1 MISNGEVILSI
12 LLKLSNLSLTK
23 YFAGN
28 ILYLFFAISL
38 IDVNGAY
45 KTIDKNSYFVHIS
58 TAAPDPSDSP

>member
-23 YFAGN
+23 YFVGN

-38 IDVNGAY
+38 IEVYGAS
-45 KTIDKNSYFVHIS
+45 KTIYKNLCFVPNS
-58 TAAPDPSDSP
+58 TATPDPSDSP

>member
-23 YFAGN
+23 YFVGN

-38 IDVNGAY
+38 IDVNGAS
-45 KTIDKNSYFVHIS
+45 KTIDKNSYFVPIS